1 MSWSTL
7 FPFAIWSFWKHR
19 NRVCFDNTPSNLSL
33 HNSCINQ
40 ALEYFYYVWKIRKQ
54 NHLVTISVRWMKPPM
69 DWLKLNTNGA
79 SLGNPGKAGGGGVIR
94 DSSGK
99 WVKGFSRSIGV
110 ATSVMAECWAIR
122 DRLTLAKPAR
132 NPKFRSQT

>member
-1 MSWSTL
+1 M
-7 FPFAIWSFWKHR
+7 
-19 NRVCFDNTPSNLSL
+19 
-33 HNSCINQ
+33 
-40 ALEYFYYVWKIRKQ
+40 
-54 NHLVTISVRWMKPPM
+54 VTISVRWMKPPM

-110 ATSVMAECWAIR
+110 ATSVMAKCWAIR